1 MIQRAVLLPRQPM
14 PEIEV
19 PLIGGGTWKLSESA
33 PDNFTMVQ
41 IYRGLHCPICKRQLQ
56 ELKARSDDI
65 AKRGIKMVAISSDPR
80 DRAEKSVTEW
90 ELEGLNVG
98 YDLELSKALELG
110 LFLSNGR
117 PDTAEPDRFVEPA
130 LFLVR
135 ADNTLYFSSVQSMPF
150 ARPKLDDVLGA
161 VDFVL
166 AKDYPA
172 RGELE
177 SV

>member
-1 MIQRAVLLPRQPM
+1 MTQRSVLLPRQPM

-19 PLIGGGTWKLSESA
+19 PLVGGGTWKLSESA

-56 ELKARSDDI
+56 ELKTRADDI
-65 AKRGIKMVAISSDPR
+65 AKRGIAMVAISSDPQ
-80 DRAEKSVTEW
+80 DRAEKSVAEW
-90 ELEGLNVG
+90 DIADLNIGYGLELEN
-98 YDLELSKALELG
+98 ALELG
-110 LFLSNGR
+110 LFLSSGR

-150 ARPKLDDVLGA
+150 ARPKLDDILGA

-172 RGELE
+172 RGELA

>member
-1 MIQRAVLLPRQPM
+1 M
-14 PEIEV
+14 
-19 PLIGGGTWKLSESA
+19 
-33 PDNFTMVQ
+33 
-41 IYRGLHCPICKRQLQ
+41 
-56 ELKARSDDI
+56 
-65 AKRGIKMVAISSDPR
+65 AISSDPQ
-80 DRAEKSVTEW
+80 DRAEKSVAEW
-90 ELEGLNVG
+90 DIADLNIGYGLELE
-98 YDLELSKALELG
+98 KALELG
-110 LFLSNGR
+110 LFLSSGR

-150 ARPKLDDVLGA
+150 ARPKLDDILGA

-172 RGELE
+172 RGELA